1 MGQSYFDEKKDTTKN
16 RRIMEL
22 IKKYWKHA
30 VGVILAIGVLYG
42 VIYLATPKPQMSE
55 LDKYKL
61 EQLDQN
67 IQKLQKL
74 QQSLNDSISSYQ
86 QKICEI
92 DDKIGKI
99 KVERK
104 EVNNF
109 YTQKK
114 EEIKNA
120 DKKQVDSLLRSRYN
134 F

>member
-1 MGQSYFDEKKDTTKN
+1 MSHQQQPQ
-16 RRIMEL
+16 IM
-22 IKKYWKHA
+22 IP
-30 VGVILAIGVLYG
+30 I
-42 VIYLATPKPQMSE
+42 
-55 LDKYKL
+55 
-61 EQLDQN
+61 EQL
-67 IQKLQKL
+67 QKMQQLQKL

-86 QKICEI
+86 NKINEI

-120 DKKQVDSLLRSRYN
+120 DKKQIDSLLRGRYN

>member
-1 MGQSYFDEKKDTTKN
+1 MNY
-16 RRIMEL
+16 
-22 IKKYWKHA
+22 IKKYWKHFVA
-30 VGVILAIGVLYG
+30 IILAIVLLYG
-42 VIYLATPKPQMSE
+42 IVYLATPKPQMSE

-74 QQSLNDSISSYQ
+74 QQSLNDSLNVYQ
-86 QKICEI
+86 KKIDQI
-92 DDKIGKI
+92 DDRIGNI

-109 YTQKK
+109 YTQKR

-120 DKKQVDSLLRSRYN
+120 DKKQVDSLLRARYN

>member
-1 MGQSYFDEKKDTTKN
+1 
-16 RRIMEL
+16 MEL
-22 IKKYWKHA
+22 IKKYWKHT

-42 VIYLATPKPQMSE
+42 VVYLATPKPQMSE

>member
-1 MGQSYFDEKKDTTKN
+1 MKY
-16 RRIMEL
+16 
-22 IKKYWKHA
+22 IKKYWKHFVA
-30 VGVILAIGVLYG
+30 IILAVVLLYG
-42 VIYLATPKPQMSE
+42 IVYLATPKPQMSE

-120 DKKQVDSLLRSRYN
+120 DKKQIDSLLRGRYN

>member
-1 MGQSYFDEKKDTTKN
+1 MGESYFDEKKDTTN
-16 RRIMEL
+16 YGRIMEL
-22 IKKYWKHA
+22 IKKYWKHT

-42 VIYLATPKPQMSE
+42 IVYLATPKPQMSE

-120 DKKQVDSLLRSRYN
+120 DKKQIDSLLKSRYN

>member
-1 MGQSYFDEKKDTTKN
+1 
-16 RRIMEL
+16 
-22 IKKYWKHA
+22 
-30 VGVILAIGVLYG
+30 
-42 VIYLATPKPQMSE
+42 MSE

-74 QQSLNDSISSYQ
+74 QQSLNDSINSYQ
-86 QKICEI
+86 NKINEI

-120 DKKQVDSLLRSRYN
+120 DKKQIDSLLRGRYN

>member
-1 MGQSYFDEKKDTTKN
+1 MNY
-16 RRIMEL
+16 
-22 IKKYWKHA
+22 IKKYWKHFVA
-30 VGVILAIGVLYG
+30 IILAIVLLYG
-42 VIYLATPKPQMSE
+42 IVYLATPKPQMSE

-74 QQSLNDSISSYQ
+74 QQSLNDSLKVYQ
-86 QKICEI
+86 KKIDQI
-92 DDKIGKI
+92 DERIGNI

-109 YTQKK
+109 YTQKR

-120 DKKQVDSLLRSRYN
+120 DKKQVDSLLRARYN

>member
-1 MGQSYFDEKKDTTKN
+1 
-16 RRIMEL
+16 MEL
-22 IKKYWKHA
+22 INKYWKHSL
-30 VGVILAIGVLYG
+30 GVIITIGVLYG
-42 VIYLATPKPQMSE
+42 VIYLVTPKPQMSE

-74 QQSLNDSISSYQ
+74 QQSVNDSLSSYQ
-86 QKICEI
+86 NKINEI

-104 EVNNF
+104 EINNF

>member
-1 MGQSYFDEKKDTTKN
+1 MKY
-16 RRIMEL
+16 
-22 IKKYWKHA
+22 IKKYWKHFVA
-30 VGVILAIGVLYG
+30 IILAVVLLYG
-42 VIYLATPKPQMSE
+42 IVYLATPKPQMSE

-120 DKKQVDSLLRSRYN
+120 DKKQIDSLLRSRYN

>member
-1 MGQSYFDEKKDTTKN
+1 MGKSNFDEKKNTN
-16 RRIMEL
+16 NYRRIMEL
-22 IKKYWKHA
+22 IKKYWKHV

-120 DKKQVDSLLRSRYN
+120 DKKQIDSLLRSRYN

>member
-1 MGQSYFDEKKDTTKN
+1 
-16 RRIMEL
+16 MEL
-22 IKKYWKHA
+22 IKKYWKPA
-30 VGVILAIGVLYG
+30 LYVILAIGVLYFL
-42 VIYLATPKPQMSE
+42 IRIATPKPQMSE
-55 LDKYKL
+55 LGKYKL
-61 EQLDQN
+61 DQLDQN

-74 QQSLNDSISSYQ
+74 QQSLNDSLNVYQ
-86 QKICEI
+86 KKIDQI

-109 YTQKK
+109 YIQKRA
-114 EEIKNA
+114 EIENS

>member
-1 MGQSYFDEKKDTTKN
+1 MNYV
-16 RRIMEL
+16 
-22 IKKYWKHA
+22 KKYWKHFVA
-30 VGVILAIGVLYG
+30 IVLAIVLLYG
-42 VIYLATPKPQMSE
+42 IVYMATPKPQMSE

-120 DKKQVDSLLRSRYN
+120 DKKQIDSLLRSRYN

>member
-1 MGQSYFDEKKDTTKN
+1 MGESYFDEKKDTTN
-16 RRIMEL
+16 YRRIMEL

>member
-1 MGQSYFDEKKDTTKN
+1 
-16 RRIMEL
+16 MEL
-22 IKKYWKHA
+22 IKKYWKTILY
-30 VGVILAIGVLYG
+30 VILSIVVLYF
-42 VIYLATPKPQMSE
+42 IIKIATPKPQMSE

-67 IQKLQKL
+67 IQRLQKL
-74 QQSLNDSISSYQ
+74 QENLNDSLNVYQ
-86 QKICEI
+86 KKIDQI
-92 DDKIGKI
+92 DEKIGKI

-109 YTQKK
+109 YTQKRT
-114 EEIKNA
+114 EIQNA